1 MRRILVLIG
10 LIFLSCIACC
20 VVGVLI
26 APSEEELNATRTVEA
41 QAKIDR
47 ETKQA
52 IESATEI
59 AVQNETATIIALTPT
74 ATPTP
79 IPTNTRKP
87 TNTPQPSDTP
97 VPSSTPIPSD
107 TPRPT
112 NTRLVTATQRPQAL
126 TIIENVSSYGGFQVY
141 PLPDRSSGRLFAAA
155 DTFTPHA
162 AGRSTDGEW
171 LFILYFDGDLQS
183 GWVIRDSAAIPDAD
197 FNKLAVV
204 DPDKLPSL
212 PELTY
217 TESAARPFGV
227 NASISQPTQQVQSQ
241 ATAEPAAVQ
250 PVATNPP
257 AQSDTSSGGQPAP
270 TNPPAQPN
278 NSVSC
283 GTCSEMAS
291 CQQAYTCLNAGHGR
305 LDRDKDG
312 VPCESICPGG

>member
-1 MRRILVLIG
+1 MLKSNRIKVLIG
-10 LIFLSCIACC
+10 LIFACC
-20 VVGVLI
+20 AGTCILSLVA
-26 APSEEELNATRTVEA
+26 APSAEEQNATRTVEA

-47 ETKQA
+47 QTKQA

-59 AVQNETATIIALTPT
+59 AAQNKTATIIALTPT

-79 IPTNTRKP
+79 IPTSTRFVTP
-87 TNTPQPSDTP
+87 TPQ
-97 VPSSTPIPSD
+97 
-107 TPRPT
+107 
-112 NTRLVTATQRPQAL
+112 PQAL
-126 TIIENVSSYGGFQVY
+126 TIIEGVSSYGGFQVY

-204 DPDKLPSL
+204 DPDTLPAL

-227 NASISQPTQQVQSQ
+227 NASISQPTQQVQIQ
-241 ATAEPAAVQ
+241 ATAEPATSQTEVTQ
-250 PVATNPP
+250 PTTP
-257 AQSDTSSGGQPAP
+257 AA
-270 TNPPAQPN
+270 
-278 NSVSC
+278 
-283 GTCSEMAS
+283 
-291 CQQAYTCLNAGHGR
+291 NARPRNCTEARAMGLTAEEAGR
-305 LDRDKDG
+305 WPHLDADDDG
-312 VPCESICPGG
+312 VACYGD